1 MHLYIILS
9 MKNYLIILSGG
20 TGSRMHSDI
29 PKQYL
34 QVNGK
39 TILQYT
45 LECFDFSLFEKIVI
59 VVADQWKS
67 FVEDFVSNNFDTNKI
82 LFAKAGSSRQES
94 IFNGMTALVK
104 IADAEDIV
112 VIHDGARACLSKD
125 LINRLLEAN
134 RSSDGVMPVLPVK
147 DTMYLSKD
155 GKQISS
161 LLNRDEIF
169 SGQAPES
176 FKFGKYYKINKE
188 LTIKELE
195 NVRGSSE
202 IAFINGMKIA
212 LIEGD
217 EANYKITTPQD
228 LNRFKNSIEGR

>member
-1 MHLYIILS
+1 

-29 PKQYL
+29 PKQYI
-34 QVNGK
+34 QVNNK
-39 TILQYT
+39 PILQYT

-59 VVADQWKS
+59 VLADEWKS
-67 FVEDFVSNNFDTNKI
+67 FVDGFVKVNFENDKI
-82 LFAKAGSSRQES
+82 IFARAGSSRQES
-94 IFNGMTALVK
+94 ILNGMEVLEK
-104 IADAEDIV
+104 LADENDIV
-112 VIHDGARACLSKD
+112 VIHDGARACLSRD
-125 LINRLLEAN
+125 LIIRLLEAN
-134 RSSDGVMPVLPVK
+134 RNFDGAMPVLPVK

-161 LLNRDEIF
+161 LLNRNEIF

-176 FKFGKYYKINKE
+176 FKYGKYYKINKG
-188 LTIKELE
+188 LTPKELE

-202 IAFINGMKIA
+202 IAFNNGMDIA

-217 EANYKITTPQD
+217 EANFKITTPQD
-228 LNRFKNSIEGR
+228 LNRFRNYIKGQ